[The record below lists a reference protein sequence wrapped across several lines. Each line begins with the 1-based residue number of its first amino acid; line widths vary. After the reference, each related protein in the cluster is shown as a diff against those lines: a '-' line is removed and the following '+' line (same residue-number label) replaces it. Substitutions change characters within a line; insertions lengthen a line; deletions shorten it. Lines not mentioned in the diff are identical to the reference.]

1 MKSFLFKSL
10 VTARLHE
17 RVRGGYRLA
26 EFLARDMGSVPIRI
40 EGYSPLYVDLRR
52 LDEHAL
58 SLYRAAPLPGV
69 PHEPALT
76 EVFRRI
82 IRPGDVVFDVG
93 ANLGLHTLT
102 FSKLAREVVAFE
114 PNPSLLPNLRK
125 TVANLPNAR
134 LLECCLSEGD
144 GTVEFHI
151 SDWDH
156 MLGSLANWTGQP
168 TQAVTIPARSIDS
181 LLAEGALP
189 KPQVL
194 KVDVEGAEMLVFRG
208 ADQLFGAPD
217 APRFVVF
224 EELNTASRKL
234 GIPDGAPAEYL
245 RAKGY
250 SLYLIG
256 ERELTPLAAERPPA
270 ANLVAAKTD
279 DTGFTGP
286 FDLP

>member
-1 MKSFLFKSL
+1 MKSFVFKTL
-10 VTARLHE
+10 VARRLHE

-26 EFLARDMGSVPIRI
+26 KFLARAMESVPIRI
-40 EGYSPLYVDLRR
+40 EGYAPLYVDLRR

-58 SLYRAAPLPGV
+58 SLYRAAPLSGV

-82 IRPGDVVFDVG
+82 IRPDDVVFDVG

-114 PNPSLLPNLRK
+114 PNPSLVPNLRR
-125 TVANLPNAR
+125 TVANLSNAR
-134 LLECCLSEGD
+134 LLECCLSERD
-144 GTVEFHI
+144 GEVEFHI
-151 SDWDH
+151 SNWDH
-156 MLGSLANWTGQP
+156 MLGSMANWTGQP
-168 TQAVTIPARSIDS
+168 TQAVSVAARSVDS

-189 KPQVL
+189 RPQVL
-194 KVDVEGAEMLVFRG
+194 KVDVEGAELLVFRG
-208 ADQLFGAPD
+208 ADELFSAPD

-256 ERELTPLAAERPPA
+256 EGGLSPLTGERPPA

-279 DTGFTGP
+279 DTSFIGP